1 MNRFLLGESDEEF
14 NMVSAWKD
22 QVFCTILKNRT
33 MSLRV
38 RRDMFSDGVQLF
50 ASRRGIKTPQQFID
64 AIRDIDEINLDWL
77 HPESFLPVLFRH
89 APMFALLT
97 HKYVD
102 LCDNEDEFGLNF
114 LCQCERYMLLSKI
127 PLSDNFNLAVK
138 FVEIIFNFL
147 EKEYSR
153 SGRLPTGKHELMD
166 SLIVFP

>member
-1 MNRFLLGESDEEF
+1 MNRFLLGESDEEI

-22 QVFCTILKNRT
+22 QVFCTILKDGT
-33 MSLRV
+33 ISLRP

-50 ASRRGIKTPQQFID
+50 ASRRGIKTPEKFIE

-97 HKYVD
+97 HKYVE
-102 LCDNEDEFGLNF
+102 LCDNEDKFGLNF
-114 LCQCERYMLLSKI
+114 LRQSQRYLLISKI
-127 PLSDNFNLAVK
+127 PLSDNYNLAVK
-138 FVEIIFNFL
+138 FVEIIFDFL
-147 EKEYSR
+147 EKEYSK
-153 SGRLPTGKHELMD
+153 SGRLPTGQHELMD